1 MCIKNMRETNQ
12 LNLSE
17 ALRNSRVIK
26 MELTKMSLEINE
38 FIDSLEMNSFP
49 TKESV
54 LYLIDKMN
62 SLKVFKQRYDKI

>member
-1 MCIKNMRETNQ
+1 MRETNQ

-62 SLKVFKQRYDKI
+62 SLKVFKQRYDKIWTAL

>member
-1 MCIKNMRETNQ
+1 MRETNQ